1 MALRKHYA
9 ISSFSKDEYMGFAAA
24 KAKTE
29 MPSLTQENLFLINM
43 NYIDSKNCDNAPEVS
58 TKLAKEAYI

>member
-1 MALRKHYA
+1 
-9 ISSFSKDEYMGFAAA
+9 MGFAAA

-43 NYIDSKNCDNAPEVS
+43 NYIDTKNCDGAPEMS
-58 TKLAKEAYI
+58 AKLAKEAYI